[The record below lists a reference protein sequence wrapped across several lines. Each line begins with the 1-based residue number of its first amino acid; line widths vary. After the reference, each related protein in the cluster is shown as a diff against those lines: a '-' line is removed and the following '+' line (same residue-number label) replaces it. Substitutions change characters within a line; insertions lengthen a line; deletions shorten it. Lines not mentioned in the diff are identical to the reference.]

1 MQQKPE
7 NNLKEYT
14 EFLDCPQHNQKES
27 TSNNSNTK
35 TNKKDGEPEIKDEEK
50 KTSPHIFFYKPEEKT
65 ENENKNENAFENNF
79 EDGYFNMPPDY
90 YENYFQKNENE
101 DEKFTELY
109 DVWDN
114 TQKDPGKDI

>member
-50 KTSPHIFFYKPEEKT
+50 KKLKLHNNLIL
-65 ENENKNENAFENNF
+65 NKRYSQYN
-79 EDGYFNMPPDY
+79 
-90 YENYFQKNENE
+90 
-101 DEKFTELY
+101 
-109 DVWDN
+109 
-114 TQKDPGKDI
+114 

>member
-50 KTSPHIFFYKPEEKT
+50 KNKSTYIF
-65 ENENKNENAFENNF
+65 
-79 EDGYFNMPPDY
+79 
-90 YENYFQKNENE
+90 
-101 DEKFTELY
+101 L
-109 DVWDN
+109 
-114 TQKDPGKDI
+114 